1 MTYIDD
7 KDVEKIVYRHY
18 LRLYGSHS
26 QAIDAML
33 VDLVGLEQEEN
44 YEQCQILLD
53 TIKRYE

>member
-18 LRLYGSHS
+18 LRLYGSHTD
-26 QAIDAML
+26 AIDGML
-33 VDLVGLEQEEN
+33 VDLVSLEEQEN
-44 YEQCQILLD
+44 YEQCKLLLD